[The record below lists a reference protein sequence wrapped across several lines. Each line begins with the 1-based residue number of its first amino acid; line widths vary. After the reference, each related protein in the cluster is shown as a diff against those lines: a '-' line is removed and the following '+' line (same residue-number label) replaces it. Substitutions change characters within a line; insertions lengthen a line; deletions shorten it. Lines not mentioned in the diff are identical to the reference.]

1 MKIHTLGIAI
11 AGVIASTA
19 ALAAAPADYYN
30 SVDATN
36 AQTLRNSLHEII
48 DDHTKIPYTSS
59 ATDTWDVLEIA
70 DQDPS
75 NAGNVIDVYKNA
87 SYAKVGGGNTNYNR
101 EHSWPKSYGFPTDR
115 SSNLAYTDLHH
126 LFIANSSYNSSRSNK
141 PYAPCYESCS
151 SKPTD
156 NNNNRGG
163 SAQDVN
169 LTTGSGST
177 GSWQTWP
184 ARRGDVARALLYL
197 AVRYE
202 GGMHGVTGNL
212 EPDLILTD
220 DRNLIEASK
229 TGGNESVAYM
239 GLRSTLLAWHHADP
253 VDDFERRR
261 NDAIFQYQGNRNPF
275 IDHPEYVACVFESSC
290 SGLGGGTGGSDTTA
304 PNAPTGLNATSG
316 TGSVSLTWAAN
327 TESDLASYSIYRS
340 TNATSGF
347 SQVANTTATSFNDS
361 GLTAGTTYYY
371 QITALDSSN
380 NESAASNTVNGT
392 PSAPASVDVWI
403 NEFHYDNSSTDQN
416 EGVEVAGT
424 AGTNLSGW
432 QILAYNGNGGTV
444 YKTVTLSGTIPDQA
458 NGFGTLNFAISGLQ
472 NGAPDG
478 IALVDNAGLVKQF
491 ISYEGTMTATDGA
504 AAGMTSN
511 DVGVSETSST
521 PVGYAIQLTGTG
533 TKASD
538 FTWTLTNHSR
548 GAVNAGQS
556 FAGGTSTPSEPAPAP
571 VETSFE
577 NTQATAIPDNSSMT
591 SLLDVSYTGT
601 ASTATVDVNISHTYR
616 GDISLTL
623 VSPAGLQYTLKSKDG
638 RDGADNVIA
647 SYAISVSGATQ
658 GTWELIARDNYNQDV
673 GTLNSWGITFN

>member
-141 PYAPCYESCS
+141 PYAPCDASCS